1 MKKSDD
7 YNKYDL
13 DIYNYLLNYETDETG
28 NISIKHEDKYLIN

>member
-13 DIYNYLLNYETDETG
+13 DICNYLLNYETDETD